1 MVNKLAA
8 SELVLNPDGSVY
20 HLNLQ
25 PEDIAEKI
33 LLVGDPD
40 RVPKV
45 SQYFDKVEIK
55 KNKREFYTH
64 TGTLRGERI
73 TVMSTGIGTENID
86 IVMNELDALVNIDL
100 KNKEFKSEHKALQLF
115 RMGTCGSVNPDV
127 EVDNMLVTQNVVG
140 LDGLLHFYKDYQFEI
155 EFSKNFLAKFPY
167 EKIKPMLYFSEWAE
181 SQYEYF
187 KDAKYVGNTATFP
200 GFYAPQGRQLRL
212 RAVDDQFLEVL
223 NDLGVTNFEMETSA
237 IYGMSKLLG
246 HKAITINNVIANRRR
261 GEFAADHHKSEKM
274 MIEWVLER
282 IIK

>member
-1 MVNKLAA
+1 MLNKLAA

-20 HLNLQ
+20 HLNLL
-25 PEDIAEKI
+25 PEEIADKI
-33 LLVGDPD
+33 ILVGDPD

-45 SQYFDKVEIK
+45 SKYFDKVEIK

-100 KNKEFKSEHKALQLF
+100 QAKEFKAEHKALQLF
-115 RMGTCGSVNPDV
+115 RLGTCGSVNPDV
-127 EVDNMLVTQNVVG
+127 EVDNMLVTRNVVG
-140 LDGLLHFYKDYQFEI
+140 LDGLLHFYQDYQFEN
-155 EFSKNFLAKFPY
+155 EFSRSFLDKFPY
-167 EKIKPMLYFSEWAE
+167 EKIKPMLYFADWAE
-181 SQYEYF
+181 DISDYY
-187 KDAKYVGNTATFP
+187 KDAKYHGNTATFP

-212 RAVDDQFLEVL
+212 KALDDKFLETL
-223 NDLGVTNFEMETSA
+223 NDLGITNFEMETSA
-237 IYGMSKLLG
+237 IYGLSKLLG
-246 HKAITINNVIANRRR
+246 HKALTVNAVIANRRR
-261 GEFAADHHKSEKM
+261 GEFSADHQASEKN

>member
-1 MVNKLAA
+1 MLNKLAA

-20 HLNLQ
+20 HLNLL
-25 PEDIAEKI
+25 PEEIADKI
-33 LLVGDPD
+33 ILVGDPD

-45 SQYFDKVEIK
+45 SKYFDRVEIK

-100 KNKEFKSEHKALQLF
+100 VNKEFKTEHKALELF
-115 RMGTCGSVNPDV
+115 RLGTCGSVNPEV
-127 EVDNMLVTQNVVG
+127 EVDNMLVTKNVVG
-140 LDGLLHFYKDYQFEI
+140 LDGLLHFYQDYKFEN
-155 EFSKNFLAKFPY
+155 EFSRNFMQNFPY
-167 EKIKPMLYFSEWAE
+167 EKIKPMLYFSDWAE
-181 SQYEYF
+181 DISDYY
-187 KDAKYVGNTATFP
+187 KDAKYHGNTATFP

-212 RAVDDQFLEVL
+212 KALDDQFLETL
-223 NDLGVTNFEMETSA
+223 NELGVTNFEMETSA
-237 IYGMSKLLG
+237 IYGLSKLLG
-246 HKAITINNVIANRRR
+246 HKALTVNSVIANRRR
-261 GEFAADHHKSEKM
+261 GEFSADHQAAEKN

>member
-1 MVNKLAA
+1 MLNKLAA

-20 HLNLQ
+20 HLNLL
-25 PEDIAEKI
+25 PEDLAEKI
-33 LLVGDPD
+33 ILVGDPD

-45 SQYFDKVEIK
+45 SKYFDKIEIQ

-100 KNKEFKSEHKALQLF
+100 KEKEFKTQHKSLQLF
-115 RMGTCGSVNPDV
+115 RLGTCGSVNPDV

-140 LDGLLHFYKDYQFEI
+140 LDGLLHFYQDYHFEN
-155 EFSKNFLAKFPY
+155 EFSKNFLDKFPY
-167 EKIKPMLYFSEWAE
+167 QKIKPMLYFSDWAE
-181 SQYEYF
+181 DISGYY
-187 KDAKYVGNTATFP
+187 KGAKYHGNTATFP

-212 RAVDDQFLEVL
+212 KALDDKFLETL
-223 NDLGVTNFEMETSA
+223 NDLGITNFEMETSA
-237 IYGMSKLLG
+237 IYGLAKLLG
-246 HKAITINNVIANRRR
+246 HKALTVNAVIANRRR
-261 GEFAADHHKSEKM
+261 GEFSADHHASEKN